1 MRLLVILALLATSPI
16 RSAVANPIAIDC
28 GEPIALIAETVNIA
42 IQKGQSVVSG
52 VYSFRQ
58 VSGPCPHQPDDS
70 ITVRMPIIVQGPQSF
85 ASLKSST
92 AVSLTIGRR
101 VFHPS
106 RASVDSPLYELP
118 SGWRLYYLEF
128 EIPRRAVRSVFTLAV
143 RYIQPHLPGNVA
155 PYYPIH
161 PPERW
166 APRSIIR
173 YSVAEPASLALVSK
187 GVTVIETQRTRIS
200 VQPQHH
206 KLILVRVNEPN
217 HRL

>member
-1 MRLLVILALLATSPI
+1 MRLLVILALIGAGTI

-28 GEPIALIAETVNIA
+28 GEPLALIAETVDITVQETKSA
-42 IQKGQSVVSG
+42 VSG

-58 VSGPCPHQPDDS
+58 VSTGCPQFLDDP
-70 ITVRMPIIVQGPQSF
+70 ITITMPIIVQGPQSF

-106 RASVDSPLYELP
+106 GASADSPLHGLP
-118 SGWRLYYLEF
+118 SGWRRYDLEF
-128 EIPRRAVRSVFTLAV
+128 KIPRPNVRAVFTVAV
-143 RYIQPHLPGNVA
+143 RYVQPHLPGNVA

-166 APRSIIR
+166 APVSIVR
-173 YSVAEPASLALVSK
+173 YSVAEPASLSLVSK
-187 GVTVIETQRTRIS
+187 GEIVIENQRTRLS

-206 KLILVRVNEPN
+206 KLILVRVNKT
-217 HRL
+217 